1 MPVVIQYVVE
11 RDGIEKMTFI
21 SKADADAYDKLLD
34 TAEML
39 YSILDQ
45 SNLAGDQNQKE
56 ALSMYLAKNKDALL
70 DALGSKKKNSPKA
83 KKTDN
88 KEADTAIQLDLADAA
103 PKKPLEDLIIEP
115 DEENLYEE
123 EENIVLFDQ
132 DDTDNLIES
141 DAA

>member
-56 ALSMYLAKNKDALL
+56 ALSMYLAENKDALL
-70 DALGSKKKNSPKA
+70 DALGSKKKNTSKS
-83 KKTDN
+83 KKINN
-88 KEADTAIQLDLADAA
+88 KETDSVKQLDLADAA

-115 DEENLYEE
+115 DEETLYEE

-132 DDTDNLIES
+132 DESDDIIES